1 MSDIN
6 RDQFNALCAPLARA
20 WKDIRMNG
28 DVYGLGETT
37 WRNTPCTQINW
48 ALFRELF
55 PKNLNEIFVRSKGH
69 GTYPY
74 EARALVKGV
83 LVICLLTA
91 SEMRLHETES
101 DTAIVF
107 VPDNPMA
114 EPNYEEA
121 E

>member
-1 MSDIN
+1 
-6 RDQFNALCAPLARA
+6 
-20 WKDIRMNG
+20 
-28 DVYGLGETT
+28 
-37 WRNTPCTQINW
+37 
-48 ALFRELF
+48 
-55 PKNLNEIFVRSKGH
+55 
-69 GTYPY
+69 
-74 EARALVKGV
+74 
-83 LVICLLTA
+83 VICLLTA